1 MTQHSTK
8 DLQAAD
14 AQHFL
19 HPFTDFKDL
28 ASKGSRIITKAE
40 GAYIYTNEG
49 QKLLDG
55 MSGLWC
61 CNLGYTQPAIVEAVT
76 EQMKVLPYYNSFFQC
91 SHPAAIELSKVIAD
105 LAPAHMNNV
114 FYTNSGSEGNDTV
127 LRFIARYWDLKK
139 QPNKRIVI
147 SRQNSYHGSTVA
159 AASLGGMSFMHKQFA
174 TLPNIEHIAQPYWYG
189 ESGDLS
195 REEFGLQAARA
206 LEEKILELGEENVAA
221 FIAEPIQGAGGVI
234 IPPETYWP
242 EVQRILNKYDVLF
255 VSDEVIFG
263 FGRTGKW
270 FGCDY
275 YGTKPDFINF
285 AKAVTNGFQPLG
297 GVIVGDKVADV
308 LKSDGGDF
316 AHGFTYSGH
325 PAACAAAL
333 ATIKIIKDEKIIE
346 NVAENTGPYFQKRMA
361 ELSDHP
367 LVGEVRT
374 LGLVGAL
381 ELVKNKATRERY
393 DSDGTA
399 GALCRDA
406 SIAND
411 LVMRATGDTMIISP
425 PLILS
430 KEQID
435 ELVTKAK
442 AALDQAYEELQAKF
456 GS

>member
-8 DLQAAD
+8 DFQAAD
-14 AQHFL
+14 AQHYL

-40 GAYIYTNEG
+40 GAYIYTNDG

-61 CNLGYTQPAIVEAVT
+61 CNLGYTQPAINKAVAD
-76 EQMKVLPYYNSFFQC
+76 QMNELPYYNSFFQC
-91 SHPAAIELSKVIAD
+91 SHPAAIELSKE
-105 LAPAHMNNV
+105 LASVSPAHMNNV

-127 LRFIARYWDLKK
+127 LRLVRRYWDLKK
-139 QPNKRIVI
+139 QPNKRVII
-147 SRQNSYHGSTVA
+147 SRENAYHGSTVA
-159 AASLGGMSFMHKQFA
+159 AASLGGMSYVHNQFGK
-174 TLPNIEHIAQPYWYG
+174 LPNIEHVAQPYWFKEGG
-189 ESGDLS
+189 ELS
-195 REEFGLQAARA
+195 REEFGVQAAKA
-206 LEEKILELGEENVAA
+206 LEDKILELGVENVAA

-242 EVQRILNKYDVLF
+242 EVQKILNKYDILF

-275 YGTKPDFINF
+275 YGTKPDLINF

-297 GVIVGDKVADV
+297 GVMIGDKVADV
-308 LKSDGGDF
+308 LKSDGGEF

-333 ATIKIIKDEKIIE
+333 ATIKIMKDENIVDK
-346 NVAENTGPYFQKRMA
+346 VANDLGPYFGKRMA

-367 LVGEVRT
+367 MVGEVRT
-374 LGLVGAL
+374 LGMVGAI
-381 ELVKNKATRERY
+381 ELVKNKETRERY

-399 GALCRDA
+399 GATCRDA

-411 LVMRATGDTMIISP
+411 LVMRATGDNMIIAP
-425 PLILS
+425 PLTLTH
-430 KEQID
+430 EQID

-442 AALDQAYEELQAKF
+442 AALDQAYETLQAKF
-456 GS
+456 G